1 MLIKSIMWDTNNDNE
16 ALASLPDEIETPNFL
31 HQEDYKTM
39 DDFFAAVAEWLIY
52 EFGWCH
58 FGFQAIVNDN
68 TYDVSYGS
76 LCDECSKRLNEQVH
90 GKYETPWQKVE
101 QGREERSTP
110 WWFDL

>member
-68 TYDVSYGS
+68 TYDVSYSYMGPLRFEAAFFS
-76 LCDECSKRLNEQVH
+76 HLENDVAVCC
-90 GKYETPWQKVE
+90 KV
-101 QGREERSTP
+101 TII
-110 WWFDL
+110 

>member
-52 EFGWCH
+52 
-58 FGFQAIVNDN
+58 
-68 TYDVSYGS
+68 
-76 LCDECSKRLNEQVH
+76 
-90 GKYETPWQKVE
+90 
-101 QGREERSTP
+101 
-110 WWFDL
+110 

>member
-58 FGFQAIVNDN
+58 FGFQAIRQKKSV
-68 TYDVSYGS
+68 
-76 LCDECSKRLNEQVH
+76 KRLTTKSKMMTSNIF
-90 GKYETPWQKVE
+90 GAAPAMMIFSRPSPLIRGFITMI
-101 QGREERSTP
+101 RMCR
-110 WWFDL
+110 L

>member
-1 MLIKSIMWDTNNDNE
+1 MTTRL
-16 ALASLPDEIETPNFL
+16 LLLCPDEIETPNFL

-68 TYDVSYGS
+68 TYDVSYS
-76 LCDECSKRLNEQVH
+76 
-90 GKYETPWQKVE
+90 YTP
-101 QGREERSTP
+101 
-110 WWFDL
+110 D

>member
-58 FGFQAIVNDN
+58 FGFQAI
-68 TYDVSYGS
+68 
-76 LCDECSKRLNEQVH
+76 SKRLVPCRCKTGNDECCT
-90 GKYETPWQKVE
+90 G
-101 QGREERSTP
+101 
-110 WWFDL
+110 FC

>member
-52 EFGWCH
+52 EIGWCH

-68 TYDVSYGS
+68 TYDVSYS
-76 LCDECSKRLNEQVH
+76 
-90 GKYETPWQKVE
+90 YTP
-101 QGREERSTP
+101 
-110 WWFDL
+110 D